1 MSYPEGFDGLRY
13 EKDEAA
19 KAGYVIF
26 DRPPMDVISY
36 PARAQIAKL
45 IAAMDED
52 DDIRVI
58 VIRGAHGLYSSGGDI
73 AGFRSRYESPSSANA
88 AL

>member
-36 PARAQIAKL
+36 PARAQI
-45 IAAMDED
+45 E
-52 DDIRVI
+52 
-58 VIRGAHGLYSSGGDI
+58 
-73 AGFRSRYESPSSANA
+73 N
-88 AL
+88 

>member
-1 MSYPEGFDGLRY
+1 MSYPEGLDGLRY

-19 KAGYVIF
+19 KPAYVIF
-26 DRPPMDVISY
+26 DRPPMNVISY

-52 DDIRVI
+52 DDIRII
-58 VIRGAHGLYSSGGDI
+58 VIRGAHGPYSSGGNI
-73 AGFRSRYESPSSANA
+73 AGLRSRYKSPSSANA

>member
-1 MSYPEGFDGLRY
+1 MSYPEGLHG
-13 EKDEAA
+13 
-19 KAGYVIF
+19 V
-26 DRPPMDVISY
+26 S
-36 PARAQIAKL
+36 AQIAKL

-58 VIRGAHGLYSSGGDI
+58 VIRGVHGLYSSGGDI
-73 AGFRSRYESPSSANA
+73 AGFLKVARDGSPDFRKAHARSRYESPSSANA